1 MARKH
6 FKTHLNRVLRLV
18 LNKSV
23 QILLV
28 LFALSITASAQE
40 GIHKLL
46 LKRSLKGV
54 LPKLNIPVVP
64 AEQTNKAR
72 KVGRQQVQS
81 FHDRVWF
88 PGEWEEVKAV
98 VVTVWYQHCVPGHED
113 DTRYAAIPIVPGY
126 ASRIY
131 QETEESQVE
140 DLGFGPFVSKLDL
153 TSVRNKVFLS
163 IMDGIQKGGAEA
175 WVRIEKAED
184 ENKIRK
190 AMEDLNM
197 TTDRMRFF
205 VSEGN
210 DFWFRDCG
218 PICFYYGDDDNIAM
232 LDFLYDDRR
241 QMDNILPKVLHAKMG
256 IPNFITNVVWEG
268 GNCLV
273 DGVGGL
279 MTSSAVYE
287 ANGGTTG
294 PVTWYN
300 NDPKTIAYTQ
310 KPALTEDNV
319 EEALGGM
326 VGQANLSIV
335 DRLYAD
341 GGTGHID
348 LYADATDES
357 GFMFAKMPDI
367 YKNWG
372 DYGIME
378 RNVAAMFKKKSFW
391 NAPYINWGDL
401 PFPAKDDGS
410 PFESEK
416 EYHSIARTYANH
428 LMVNN
433 YILQP
438 CFSPV
443 DENHMPTAAW
453 DRANIELMK
462 KRYPG
467 YTFYCI
473 DMRCFDGDG
482 GSIHCVTKQI
492 PADNPVRILHYPL
505 YDKINLGTLKDVPF
519 SSIITNKSGIA
530 KAQLNYCVGKDGQ
543 WKQVDMTSNGNRWY
557 CNVPASTFTNGQ
569 TVNYYIS
576 ATSKN
581 GKTITKPVNAAHG
594 DYYDFVV
601 DNTVEYT
608 DDAFDFSTEPIAK
621 EKLTFN
627 LDTNWLEEDTTPV
640 EPPTGIVEVSGSRF
654 QVSSTGWY
662 DMFGRKL
669 NGKPTQK
676 GVYILDGKA
685 VAIE

>member
-1 MARKH
+1 MERKR
-6 FKTHLNRVLRLV
+6 FKTHLNRVVRLV

-72 KVGRQQVQS
+72 EVGRQQVQS
-81 FHDRVWF
+81 FHNRVWF

-131 QETEESQVE
+131 QETEESEVE

-190 AMEDLNM
+190 AMKDLNM

-218 PICFYYGDDDNIAM
+218 PICFYYGDDDNVAM

-378 RNVAAMFKKKSFW
+378 RNVAAMFKKKSSGMLHTLIG
-391 NAPYINWGDL
+391 ATCL
-401 PFPAKDDGS
+401 S
-410 PFESEK
+410 
-416 EYHSIARTYANH
+416 
-428 LMVNN
+428 
-433 YILQP
+433 LQR
-438 CFSPV
+438 
-443 DENHMPTAAW
+443 MTAAPS
-453 DRANIELMK
+453 RAKKNI
-462 KRYPG
+462 
-467 YTFYCI
+467 
-473 DMRCFDGDG
+473 
-482 GSIHCVTKQI
+482 
-492 PADNPVRILHYPL
+492 
-505 YDKINLGTLKDVPF
+505 TL
-519 SSIITNKSGIA
+519 
-530 KAQLNYCVGKDGQ
+530 
-543 WKQVDMTSNGNRWY
+543 
-557 CNVPASTFTNGQ
+557 
-569 TVNYYIS
+569 
-576 ATSKN
+576 
-581 GKTITKPVNAAHG
+581 
-594 DYYDFVV
+594 
-601 DNTVEYT
+601 
-608 DDAFDFSTEPIAK
+608 
-621 EKLTFN
+621 
-627 LDTNWLEEDTTPV
+627 
-640 EPPTGIVEVSGSRF
+640 
-654 QVSSTGWY
+654 
-662 DMFGRKL
+662 
-669 NGKPTQK
+669 
-676 GVYILDGKA
+676 
-685 VAIE
+685 